1 MQDSAGDC
9 SCIRRCRG
17 IELAREV
24 TKDRK
29 YRKGSDVLKQ
39 IDEGKWPQAANAPGT
54 RGGSSFE
61 DRDGHLPTTDGSGKP
76 ITYKEWDVD
85 PKLPDQNRVGGRI
98 VTASDGS
105 AWYAPDHYATFQRL
119 R

>member
-1 MQDSAGDC
+1 M
-9 SCIRRCRG
+9 
-17 IELAREV
+17 

-61 DRDGHLPTTDGSGKP
+61 NRDGHLPTTDGSGKP